1 MTRLI
6 LSLVVATVVPSL
18 VRAQTDG
25 TIAMPW
31 EPLRAAMLARFDGPP
46 VAQRAEPFKLF
57 ENVYYVGLET
67 VASYLIPGKAGLVLI
82 DATYADTADL
92 VLDNVRQLGHD
103 PAQIKYIVVTHGHAD
118 HAGGAARIQQ
128 ATGARVMMALADWD
142 SLGGRLTRDLVIND
156 GDRLTLGE
164 IELWFYLIGGHTAGN
179 VATEIH
185 GLVNG
190 REFRTVIGVTFAPAP
205 GMTAAAV
212 KSIERLKELGP

>member
-1 MTRLI
+1 M
-6 LSLVVATVVPSL
+6 
-18 VRAQTDG
+18 
-25 TIAMPW
+25 
-31 EPLRAAMLARFDGPP
+31 
-46 VAQRAEPFKLF
+46 
-57 ENVYYVGLET
+57 
-67 VASYLIPGKAGLVLI
+67 
-82 DATYADTADL
+82 
-92 VLDNVRQLGHD
+92 VLDNVRTLGHD
-103 PAQIKYIVVTHGHAD
+103 PAQIKYVVVTHGHAD

-205 GMTAAAV
+205 GMTARQILAGESLPAPPTKHPPAVGAQRVNQYLDQIRAAM
-212 KSIERLKELGP
+212 ERRLAGEQKAPAPRR